1 MRGLIFCFSMLT
13 LLCSFGQND
22 ELQYIRISKMYAVKN
37 YDGKYVKA
45 DAKRTLTYSLLDSS
59 FTFQKKQGKNIKKLD
74 VEPSPFFN
82 SKHLYFYLDSIQKNI
97 SDYDIPGGKYE
108 SYFIEMIYVSP
119 SKLRYG
125 NHRIESMLIRIPII
139 IIEERELTL
148 LEKLRD
154 EYYKI
159 RKAGKV
165 DTGF

>member
-1 MRGLIFCFSMLT
+1 
-13 LLCSFGQND
+13 
-22 ELQYIRISKMYAVKN
+22 MYAVKN